1 MSNPLIEPAL
11 EILRATRDGD
21 DLAPEH
27 LVLLQGA
34 VNGHLNDK
42 GQAVFQELVANV
54 RSRYVKPWLHGV
66 ENLTIDHSGYV
77 SWRGKHVEH
86 FDPGWAYSD
95 EAKQQAEEL
104 AERCRQ
110 LEEEGKP
117 VNKMTAVLKWE
128 DRVREP
134 AGAGRG
140 R

>member
-1 MSNPLIEPAL
+1 MSNPFIEPAL

-27 LVLLQGA
+27 LALLQGA

-42 GQAVFQELVANV
+42 GQAAFHELVENV
-54 RSRYVKPWLHGV
+54 RGGYVKPWLHGI
-66 ENLTIDHSGYV
+66 EHLTIDHEGYV
-77 SWRGKHVEH
+77 SWRGQRVEH
-86 FDPGWAYSD
+86 YTPSWAYCE
-95 EAKQQAEEL
+95 EAKQQAREL

-110 LEEEGKP
+110 LEAEGKA
-117 VNKMTAVLKWE
+117 VNKFNAVLDWT

-134 AGAGRG
+134 VGSGRG

>member
-1 MSNPLIEPAL
+1 MSDLIESAL

-27 LVLLQGA
+27 LSLLQAA
-34 VNGHLNDK
+34 VNDHLNDAGK
-42 GQAVFQELVANV
+42 AAFQELVENV
-54 RSRYVKPWLHGV
+54 RGGYVKPWFHGI
-66 ENLTIDHSGYV
+66 ENLTIDHEGYV
-77 SWRGKHVEH
+77 AWRGKRVEH
-86 FDPGWAYSD
+86 FNPDTAYS
-95 EAKQQAEEL
+95 ERLKERAEEL

-110 LEEEGKP
+110 LEAEGKP
-117 VNKMTAVLKWE
+117 VNKFNAVLDWT